1 MARLARLAHRIVWV
15 NPLEASPGYEPA
27 TRGMLAA
34 LPHVNLHV
42 PGHNLASL
50 ASLAGVVAAL
60 D

>member
-1 MARLARLAHRIVWV
+1 V
-15 NPLEASPGYEPA
+15 

-34 LPHVNLHV
+34 LPHVDLHV